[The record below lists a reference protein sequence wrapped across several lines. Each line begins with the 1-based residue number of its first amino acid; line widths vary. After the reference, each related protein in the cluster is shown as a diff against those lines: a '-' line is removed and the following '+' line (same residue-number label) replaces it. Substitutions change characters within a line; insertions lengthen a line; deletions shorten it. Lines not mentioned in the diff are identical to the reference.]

1 MADRVV
7 IVGAGIGGLAAAL
20 RLAHA
25 GCAVTV
31 IEAANAPGGKMRTMP
46 SLAGPVDAGPTVLTL
61 RPVFEELFAA
71 VGEDLSAHLTL
82 TRLTILAR
90 HFWQDGA
97 TLDLMADPEES
108 DTNIALAFGA
118 RAVADFRAFRARTAR
133 LFAAFDAPMMQ
144 AARPSQRALT
154 AQVLRQPRLIADMAP
169 HLSLAAM
176 LKGAFRDPHLAQL
189 FARYATYVGGS
200 PFRSPALLSLIAE
213 AEAQGVWAIHGGM
226 HRLARTL
233 ESLARARGAVFHY
246 GTRAQKIDLAQGRAT
261 GVTTTA
267 GRFAADAVL
276 FNGDP
281 RALACGLLGDGA
293 RRAVPAPAVAPR
305 SLSAY
310 VHAFA
315 ATPGGPPLAYHNVF
329 FGPTL
334 ADEFRP
340 LDRGEPSRQAT
351 LYVCAQDRAAG
362 TPQGPERFEIILN
375 GPPTGDRPEV
385 QGDSARCQTQ
395 VFDRLARFGLTFS
408 PRPGPAALTTPHGFA
423 RLFPASQGSLYGRS
437 PQGLTA
443 GLKRPRAQ
451 TAVPG
456 LFLAGG
462 GAHPGAG
469 VPMAALSAR
478 HAAAAILTALASRST
493 FRGAAMPGGTSTDS
507 AMTGRGAS
515 ASSAS

>member
-1 MADRVV
+1 MAERIV

-31 IEAANAPGGKMRTMP
+31 VDAAGGPGGKMRTVA
-46 SLAGPVDAGPTVLTL
+46 SVAGPVDAGPTVLTL
-61 RPVFEELFAA
+61 RPVFEELFTS
-71 VGEDLSAHLTL
+71 VGEDLSAQLKL
-82 TRLTILAR
+82 APLTILAR
-90 HFWQDGA
+90 HFWQDGT

-108 DTNIALAFGA
+108 AANIGHAFGA
-118 RAVADFRAFRARTAR
+118 RAVADFRRFRARAAR
-133 LFAAFDAPMMQ
+133 LFAAFDQPMMQ
-144 AARPSQRALT
+144 AARPSQQALT

-169 HLSLAAM
+169 HRSLAAM
-176 LKGAFRDPHLAQL
+176 LEGAFRDPHLAQL

-213 AEAQGVWAIHGGM
+213 AEAQGVWAVQGGM
-226 HRLARTL
+226 HRLAVTL

-246 GTRAQKIDLAQGRAT
+246 GTRAQKIDLRDGRAT
-261 GVTTTA
+261 GVTTTT
-267 GRFAADAVL
+267 GRFPADAVL

-293 RRAVPAPAVAPR
+293 RRAVPVQAVEPR
-305 SLSAY
+305 SMSAY

-315 ATPGGPPLAYHNVF
+315 ATASGPDLSYHNVF

-340 LDRGEPSRQAT
+340 LEREEAARQAT
-351 LYVCAQDRAAG
+351 LYVCAQDRASAR
-362 TPQGPERFEIILN
+362 PQGPERFEIILN
-375 GPPTGDRPEV
+375 GPPTGDRPEP
-385 QGDSARCQTQ
+385 QGDIVQCQTQ
-395 VFDRLARFGLTFS
+395 VFDRLASFGLTFS
-408 PRPGPAALTTPHGFA
+408 PRPGPQALTTPHGFA

-437 PQGLTA
+437 PHGLTA
-443 GLKRPRAQ
+443 GLKRPQAQ

-456 LFLAGG
+456 LYLAGG

-478 HAAAAILTALASRST
+478 HAAGAILTDLASRST
-493 FRGAAMPGGTSTDS
+493 SRQTAMPGGTSTDS
-507 AMTGRGAS
+507 RMTGRGAS
-515 ASSAS
+515 ASSPS